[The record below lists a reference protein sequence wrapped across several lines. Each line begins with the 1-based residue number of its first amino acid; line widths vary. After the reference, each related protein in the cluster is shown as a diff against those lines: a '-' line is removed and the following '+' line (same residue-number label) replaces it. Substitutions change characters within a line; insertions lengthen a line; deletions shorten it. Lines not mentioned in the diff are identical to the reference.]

1 MPHNTEH
8 RHSGAHYG
16 RHIVAII
23 SAVFVAVS
31 CSGPSLSPNPTNPTI
46 SDRPQPPTGVPAPPA
61 ATQTATPAAT
71 QTATPVASTGPSARP
86 PSEHRIG
93 VRTVGGAGEFFD
105 RETNQ
110 RFTPRGANLVR
121 LAGGHHSTLD
131 PAFYDPAQLAIA
143 LERMASGGYNVARVF
158 LNHDRGGLSGSS
170 TGLSAAY
177 MDNVDDFLRLARA
190 SDMFV
195 IFTQDWLP
203 EGESYAFEPD
213 PLIDNVNLLYLS
225 AGGVEAN
232 ARYFHDFAAALIER
246 QAPLDALLAYELRN
260 ELYLTESYAPF
271 SLSSG
276 HVGTANGRTYDLAS
290 GVERQQLMEQGVVF
304 WVDRMRAAIRDV
316 DPTALVTVGFFQ
328 PKGPNPTRA
337 DDDRMH
343 LLADSLRD
351 KARRHGVNVLRAI
364 NLLDG
369 RDSMSVV
376 IDNLNSRDPNQRAN
390 ALETLESGREA
401 QLVRPLLKLW
411 ESAETASPVA
421 RNGWSETLI
430 ELMRESDAWLRACA
444 ALAASVLKEPK
455 VLEALTQLAES
466 DTDPVVRDAARRT
479 VAILNGGPAVDTL
492 PTLSLME
499 RILFLRRVPLFA
511 DLSPADLKQVAAI
524 ANEHY
529 FTDGEVIAYQGE
541 AGNEMFIIVSGE
553 VRVLVAADGKPETE
567 VARRKPGEYVG
578 EVSIISQEPRMAS
591 LVAAG
596 DVRTLCIDRKNF
608 EGLLRERPETSLA
621 VMRVL
626 CARLREMTK

>member
-46 SDRPQPPTGVPAPPA
+46 SDRPQPPTGVPATPA

-143 LERMASGGYNVARVF
+143 LERMASGGYNVARAF

-337 DDDRMH
+337 DDDR
-343 LLADSLRD
+343 
-351 KARRHGVNVLRAI
+351 I
-364 NLLDG
+364 
-369 RDSMSVV
+369 
-376 IDNLNSRDPNQRAN
+376 I
-390 ALETLESGREA
+390 ET
-401 QLVRPLLKLW
+401 
-411 ESAETASPVA
+411 
-421 RNGWSETLI
+421 
-430 ELMRESDAWLRACA
+430 
-444 ALAASVLKEPK
+444 
-455 VLEALTQLAES
+455 
-466 DTDPVVRDAARRT
+466 
-479 VAILNGGPAVDTL
+479 
-492 PTLSLME
+492 
-499 RILFLRRVPLFA
+499 
-511 DLSPADLKQVAAI
+511 
-524 ANEHY
+524 
-529 FTDGEVIAYQGE
+529 GEVIASSEADFIDLHPYPGFDLNLRQFVENFGLPAVTSKPILLGE
-541 AGNEMFIIVSGE
+541 FGAFRAAYPTVADAT
-553 VRVLVAADGKPETE
+553 RVLVEWQIESCSYGFDGWLQWTWDTLEQPEFWNATDEGGVLASALSPATRPDPCTVGPLDLPLELAGDAQASASSSLPDGRPALANDGLAATSWNSGDDAPQWIELDLGSVRTISGIRLLVGQYPAGRTTHRVLARGGGGAWRLLATLRGTTTDGDWLEVPFDSPVRARYVRVETTESPSWVAWREISIFGAAD
-567 VARRKPGEYVG
+567 
-578 EVSIISQEPRMAS
+578 
-591 LVAAG
+591 
-596 DVRTLCIDRKNF
+596 
-608 EGLLRERPETSLA
+608 
-621 VMRVL
+621 
-626 CARLREMTK
+626 

>member
-46 SDRPQPPTGVPAPPA
+46 SDRPQPPTGVPATPA

-337 DDDRMH
+337 DDDR
-343 LLADSLRD
+343 
-351 KARRHGVNVLRAI
+351 I
-364 NLLDG
+364 
-369 RDSMSVV
+369 
-376 IDNLNSRDPNQRAN
+376 I
-390 ALETLESGREA
+390 ET
-401 QLVRPLLKLW
+401 
-411 ESAETASPVA
+411 
-421 RNGWSETLI
+421 
-430 ELMRESDAWLRACA
+430 
-444 ALAASVLKEPK
+444 
-455 VLEALTQLAES
+455 
-466 DTDPVVRDAARRT
+466 
-479 VAILNGGPAVDTL
+479 
-492 PTLSLME
+492 
-499 RILFLRRVPLFA
+499 
-511 DLSPADLKQVAAI
+511 
-524 ANEHY
+524 
-529 FTDGEVIAYQGE
+529 GEVIASSEADFIDLHPYPGFDLNLRQFVENFGLPAVTSKPILLGE
-541 AGNEMFIIVSGE
+541 FGAFRAAYPTVADAT
-553 VRVLVAADGKPETE
+553 RVLVEWQIESCSYGFDGWLQWTWDTLEQPEFWNATDEGGVLASALSPATRPDPCTVGPLDLPLELAGDAQASASSSLPDGRPALANDGLAATSWNSGDDAPQWIELDLGSVRTISGIRLLVGQYPAGRTTHRVLARGGGGALRLLATLRGTTTDGDWLEVPFDSPVWARYVRVETTESPSWVAWREISIFGAAD
-567 VARRKPGEYVG
+567 
-578 EVSIISQEPRMAS
+578 
-591 LVAAG
+591 
-596 DVRTLCIDRKNF
+596 
-608 EGLLRERPETSLA
+608 
-621 VMRVL
+621 
-626 CARLREMTK
+626 

>member
-46 SDRPQPPTGVPAPPA
+46 SDRPQPPTGVPATPA

-337 DDDRMH
+337 DDDR
-343 LLADSLRD
+343 
-351 KARRHGVNVLRAI
+351 I
-364 NLLDG
+364 
-369 RDSMSVV
+369 
-376 IDNLNSRDPNQRAN
+376 I
-390 ALETLESGREA
+390 ET
-401 QLVRPLLKLW
+401 
-411 ESAETASPVA
+411 
-421 RNGWSETLI
+421 
-430 ELMRESDAWLRACA
+430 
-444 ALAASVLKEPK
+444 
-455 VLEALTQLAES
+455 
-466 DTDPVVRDAARRT
+466 
-479 VAILNGGPAVDTL
+479 
-492 PTLSLME
+492 
-499 RILFLRRVPLFA
+499 
-511 DLSPADLKQVAAI
+511 
-524 ANEHY
+524 
-529 FTDGEVIAYQGE
+529 GEVIASSEADFIDLHPYPGGDLNLRQFVENFGLPAVTSKPILLGE
-541 AGNEMFIIVSGE
+541 FGAFRAAYPTVADAT
-553 VRVLVAADGKPETE
+553 RVLVEWQIESCSYGFDGWLQWTWDTLEQPEFWNATDEGGVLASALSPATRPDPCTVGPLDLPLELAGDAQASASSSLPDGRPALANDGLAATSWNSGDDAPQWIELDLGSVRTISGIRLLVGQYPAGRTTHRVLARGGGGALRLLATLRGTTTDGDWLEVPFDSPVRARYVRVETTESPSWVAWREISIFGAAD
-567 VARRKPGEYVG
+567 
-578 EVSIISQEPRMAS
+578 
-591 LVAAG
+591 
-596 DVRTLCIDRKNF
+596 
-608 EGLLRERPETSLA
+608 
-621 VMRVL
+621 
-626 CARLREMTK
+626 

>member
-46 SDRPQPPTGVPAPPA
+46 SDRPQPPTGVPATPA

-337 DDDRMH
+337 DDDR
-343 LLADSLRD
+343 
-351 KARRHGVNVLRAI
+351 I
-364 NLLDG
+364 
-369 RDSMSVV
+369 
-376 IDNLNSRDPNQRAN
+376 I
-390 ALETLESGREA
+390 ET
-401 QLVRPLLKLW
+401 
-411 ESAETASPVA
+411 
-421 RNGWSETLI
+421 
-430 ELMRESDAWLRACA
+430 
-444 ALAASVLKEPK
+444 
-455 VLEALTQLAES
+455 
-466 DTDPVVRDAARRT
+466 
-479 VAILNGGPAVDTL
+479 
-492 PTLSLME
+492 
-499 RILFLRRVPLFA
+499 
-511 DLSPADLKQVAAI
+511 
-524 ANEHY
+524 
-529 FTDGEVIAYQGE
+529 GEVIASSEADFIDLHPYPGFDLNLRQFVENFGLPAVTSKPILLGE
-541 AGNEMFIIVSGE
+541 FGAFRAAYPTVADAT
-553 VRVLVAADGKPETE
+553 RVLVEWQIESCSYGFDGWLQWTWDTLEQPEFWNATDEGGVLASALSPATRPDPCTVGPLDLPLELAGDAQASASSSLPDGRPALANDGLAATSWNSGDDAPQWIELDLGSVRTISGIRLLVGQYPAGRTTHRVLARGGGGALRLLATLRGTTTDGDWLEVPFDSPVRARYVRVETTESPSWVAWREISIFGAAD
-567 VARRKPGEYVG
+567 
-578 EVSIISQEPRMAS
+578 
-591 LVAAG
+591 
-596 DVRTLCIDRKNF
+596 
-608 EGLLRERPETSLA
+608 
-621 VMRVL
+621 
-626 CARLREMTK
+626 

>member
-46 SDRPQPPTGVPAPPA
+46 SDRPQPPTGVPATPA

-121 LAGGHHSTLD
+121 LAGWHHSTLD

-337 DDDRMH
+337 DDDR
-343 LLADSLRD
+343 
-351 KARRHGVNVLRAI
+351 I
-364 NLLDG
+364 
-369 RDSMSVV
+369 
-376 IDNLNSRDPNQRAN
+376 I
-390 ALETLESGREA
+390 ET
-401 QLVRPLLKLW
+401 
-411 ESAETASPVA
+411 
-421 RNGWSETLI
+421 
-430 ELMRESDAWLRACA
+430 
-444 ALAASVLKEPK
+444 
-455 VLEALTQLAES
+455 
-466 DTDPVVRDAARRT
+466 
-479 VAILNGGPAVDTL
+479 
-492 PTLSLME
+492 
-499 RILFLRRVPLFA
+499 
-511 DLSPADLKQVAAI
+511 
-524 ANEHY
+524 
-529 FTDGEVIAYQGE
+529 GEVIASSEADFIDLHPYPGFDLNLRQFVENFGLPAVTSKPILLGE
-541 AGNEMFIIVSGE
+541 FGAFRAAYPTVADAT
-553 VRVLVAADGKPETE
+553 RVLVEWQIESCSYGFDGWLQWTWDTLEQPEFWNATDEGGVLASALSPATRPDPCTVGPLDLPLELAGDAQASASSSLPDGRPALANDGLAATSWNSGDDAPQWIELDLGSVRTISGIRLLVGQYPAGRTTHRVLARGGGGALRLLATLRGTTTDGDWLEVPFDSPVRARYVRVETTESPSWVAWREISIFGAAD
-567 VARRKPGEYVG
+567 
-578 EVSIISQEPRMAS
+578 
-591 LVAAG
+591 
-596 DVRTLCIDRKNF
+596 
-608 EGLLRERPETSLA
+608 
-621 VMRVL
+621 
-626 CARLREMTK
+626 

>member
-46 SDRPQPPTGVPAPPA
+46 SDRPQPPTGVPATPA

-121 LAGGHHSTLD
+121 LAGWHHSTLD

-337 DDDRMH
+337 DDDR
-343 LLADSLRD
+343 
-351 KARRHGVNVLRAI
+351 I
-364 NLLDG
+364 
-369 RDSMSVV
+369 
-376 IDNLNSRDPNQRAN
+376 I
-390 ALETLESGREA
+390 ET
-401 QLVRPLLKLW
+401 
-411 ESAETASPVA
+411 
-421 RNGWSETLI
+421 
-430 ELMRESDAWLRACA
+430 
-444 ALAASVLKEPK
+444 
-455 VLEALTQLAES
+455 
-466 DTDPVVRDAARRT
+466 
-479 VAILNGGPAVDTL
+479 
-492 PTLSLME
+492 
-499 RILFLRRVPLFA
+499 
-511 DLSPADLKQVAAI
+511 
-524 ANEHY
+524 
-529 FTDGEVIAYQGE
+529 GEVIASSEADFIDLHPYPGFDLNLRQFVENFGLPAVTSKPILLGE
-541 AGNEMFIIVSGE
+541 FGAFRAAYPTVADAT
-553 VRVLVAADGKPETE
+553 RVLVEWQIESCSYGFDGWLQWTWDTLEQPEFWNATDEGGVLASALSPATRPDPCTVGPLDLPLELAGDAQASASSSLPDGRPALANDGLAATSWNSGDDAPQWIELDLGSVRTISGIRLLVGQYPAGRTTHRVLARGGGGAWRLLATLRGTTTDGDWLEVPFDSPVRARYVRVETTESPSWVAWREISIFGAAD
-567 VARRKPGEYVG
+567 
-578 EVSIISQEPRMAS
+578 
-591 LVAAG
+591 
-596 DVRTLCIDRKNF
+596 
-608 EGLLRERPETSLA
+608 
-621 VMRVL
+621 
-626 CARLREMTK
+626 